1 MNNCQCYSLS
11 MQKDSFSEAL
21 RHLRKDEHLKRLI
34 SRYPKPDYTRKR
46 NVYQS
51 LVRAIIHQ
59 QLSGKAS
66 ATIYHRFGA
75 LYAEKSFPLPEH
87 VLKTTDA
94 RLRSVGLSAQKSSY
108 IKDLSLKFLDGTIQ
122 PKLFSKMSDEEIR
135 EHLIAVK
142 GIGRWSAD
150 MFLMFTLNRSDVLPV
165 GDLGIQKG
173 FQRLFTL
180 PRLPDAKS
188 MEARAEAWR
197 PYRTVA
203 CWYLWQLADEKN
215 NNR

>member
-1 MNNCQCYSLS
+1 
-11 MQKDSFSEAL
+11 MQKDALSKAL

-34 SRYPKPDYTRKR
+34 SRYPKPDFTRRK

-66 ATIYHRFGA
+66 ATIYQRFTT
-75 LYAEKSFPLPEH
+75 LYTAKSFPLPEH

-108 IKDLSLKFLDGTIQ
+108 IKDLSLRFLDKTIQ
-122 PKLFSKMSDEEIR
+122 PKLFPRMSDEEIR

-180 PRLPDAKS
+180 PHLPDAKN
-188 MEARAEAWR
+188 MEARAESWR

-203 CWYLWQLADEKN
+203 CWYLWRLADEGN
-215 NNR
+215 ISR

>member
-1 MNNCQCYSLS
+1 MRVSNFL
-11 MQKDSFSEAL
+11 MQKEDLSKAL
-21 RHLRKDEHLKRLI
+21 RHLRKDRDIKRLI
-34 SRYPKPDYTRKR
+34 SRYPKPDYTRRR

-51 LVRAIIHQ
+51 LVQAIIHQ

-66 ATIYHRFGA
+66 ETIYKRFTA
-75 LYAEKSFPLPEH
+75 LYREKPFPLPEQ
-87 VLKTTDA
+87 VLKTTGA
-94 RLRSVGLSAQKSSY
+94 RLRSAGLSAQKSLY
-108 IKDLSLKFLDGTIQ
+108 IKDLSLRFLDGTIQ
-122 PKLFSKMSDEEIR
+122 PKLFPRMSDEEIR

-180 PRLPDAKS
+180 PHLPDAKN
-188 MEARAEAWR
+188 MEARAESWR

-203 CWYLWQLADEKN
+203 CWYLWRLADDGN
-215 NNR
+215 TSR